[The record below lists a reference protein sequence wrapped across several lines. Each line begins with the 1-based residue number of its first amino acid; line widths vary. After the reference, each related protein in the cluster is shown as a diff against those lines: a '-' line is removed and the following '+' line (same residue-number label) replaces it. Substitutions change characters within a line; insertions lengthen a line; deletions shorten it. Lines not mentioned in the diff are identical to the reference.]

1 MNKKIKVG
9 NNYFLIGS
17 KPSTVYSST
26 TRNKKVA
33 NTLSVL
39 LTIESELF
47 KGTRRTELVYN
58 IISRK
63 RTRSIGTLVERVWKL
78 MNKIKKNN

>member
-1 MNKKIKVG
+1 
-9 NNYFLIGS
+9 
-17 KPSTVYSST
+17 VYSST

-78 MNKIKKNN
+78 MNKIRKNN

>member
-1 MNKKIKVG
+1 
-9 NNYFLIGS
+9 LIGS

-47 KGTRRTELVYN
+47 KETRRTELVYN

-78 MNKIKKNN
+78 MNKIRKNN